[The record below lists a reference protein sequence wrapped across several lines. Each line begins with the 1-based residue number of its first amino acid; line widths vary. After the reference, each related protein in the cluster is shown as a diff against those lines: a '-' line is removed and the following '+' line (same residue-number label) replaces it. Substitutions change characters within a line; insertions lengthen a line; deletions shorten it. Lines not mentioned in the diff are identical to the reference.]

1 MTNATDYPIQM
12 MLAAAIKAHEVNDG
26 FIGSRDYSP
35 KPKNSRMMS
44 EYLEKGEDLSNYTA
58 KADEII
64 AYCQTKMMELISG
77 NLTPYWQGILD
88 AVNRPS
94 VGRTDYKNFGLI
106 ASVPQAYYRSVS
118 RDEATEKREQASVTS
133 QHFGKIGEREDL
145 VVEIISKI
153 YSVKYGR
160 NFYTGITEQGNLVNF
175 PGGDDVA
182 VGSKVHMTARVRKHV
197 ESNTTMLHYVKFKVD
212 NPA

>member
-12 MLAAAIKAHEVNDG
+12 MLAAAIKAHEANDG

-35 KPKNSRMMS
+35 KPKNSRMMA

-58 KADEII
+58 KADQII

-118 RDEATEKREQASVTS
+118 RDEATEKREQASVAS
-133 QHFGKIGEREDL
+133 QHFGKIGDRVDL

-160 NFYTGITEQGNLVNF
+160 HFYTGITAEGNLVNF
-175 PGGDDVA
+175 PGGDEVA
-182 VGSKVHMTARVRKHV
+182 VGTKVQMGARVRKHV
-197 ESNTTMLHYVKFKVD
+197 ESNTTMLNYVKFKVD